1 MNEKKNKKVVVLA
14 TGGTIAGW
22 ASDLNAPYNYQ
33 AGQIEVTQ
41 LLGEV
46 KESPRDIVSEQLV
59 QIDSKDADEAFWR
72 RLVQRCAYWLEQ
84 PDVEGLVVTH
94 GTDTVEETAYFLQA
108 VLQPRKPLVL
118 TCAMRAANDPESDGP
133 GNLRDALALV
143 VSADSS
149 GVMVVCAA
157 DVHAAHEVQKI
168 HSLRLNP
175 FSSGDSGPVGRMVN
189 EQFKRLRS
197 ARHVHWPQPLPT
209 LNDLLTNQAWPRIQL
224 VVNHAGNDGSLVRAM
239 LAHEPPAG
247 WVVAGTGNGT
257 LSLALQEALEQAQ
270 RQGARVVR
278 TSRCSWGGVQSRAD
292 DIFAHAGSLTA
303 VQARVALMLALMAKK

>member
-22 ASDLNAPYNYQ
+22 ACDLKAPHNYQ
-33 AGQIEVTQ
+33 AGLIEVTQ
-41 LLGEV
+41 LLGEL
-46 KESPRDIVSEQLV
+46 KASPHDIVSEQLA
-59 QIDSKDADEAFWR
+59 QIDSKDADDAFWR
-72 RLVQRCAYWLEQ
+72 RLVQRCDHWLKQ
-84 PDVEGLVVTH
+84 PDVVGLVVTH

-108 VLQPRKPLVL
+108 VLRPRKPVVL

-133 GNLRDALALV
+133 GNLRDALDLV
-143 VSADSS
+143 VGADSS

-189 EQFKRLRS
+189 GQFKRLRS

-209 LNDLLTNQAWPRIQL
+209 LNDLLANLAWPRVQL
-224 VVNHAGNDGSLVRAM
+224 VVNHAGNDGSVVHAM

-257 LSLALQEALEQAQ
+257 LHHALQEALLQAQ
-270 RQGARVVR
+270 RKGARVVR
-278 TSRCSWGGVQSRAD
+278 TSRCSWGGVESRAD
-292 DIFAHAGSLTA
+292 DMFAHAGSLTA
-303 VQARVALMLALMAKK
+303 VQARVALMLALMAEK